1 MLFPTFMP
9 AIRPSQRICSPTSV
23 TANTSGAY
31 ATELRYYAYGGVR
44 YNPGNQVTTDP
55 SLHSGHTGQ
64 RWDSGTN
71 LFYYGA
77 RWYDPAIGRFL
88 AADTVVPQ
96 PRNPGGLN
104 RYSYV
109 LNNSLKFTD
118 PTGHAN
124 VCGATNTECDTSSI
138 RPNNVGDT
146 RLDPSIVVDVLV
158 PEDGTV
164 SMGGT
169 LMVGAG
175 LMGSISVAIFHID
188 SEGNIVMFSPSVG
201 GGGIA
206 GAAVEGTGFIS
217 VTNAQTVD
225 QLAGWSVNAGGGIGA
240 GLVAGFDQVWFMDYE
255 TDTMFTGQVYS
266 AGLGGDVGPFFAA
279 EIHGGFNYSWL
290 GPIRFNIYDVL
301 SMQRPQNQ

>member
-96 PRNPGGLN
+96 PGNPGGLN

-109 LNNSLKFTD
+109 LN
-118 PTGHAN
+118 
-124 VCGATNTECDTSSI
+124 
-138 RPNNVGDT
+138 
-146 RLDPSIVVDVLV
+146 
-158 PEDGTV
+158 
-164 SMGGT
+164 
-169 LMVGAG
+169 
-175 LMGSISVAIFHID
+175 
-188 SEGNIVMFSPSVG
+188 FS
-201 GGGIA
+201 
-206 GAAVEGTGFIS
+206 F
-217 VTNAQTVD
+217 
-225 QLAGWSVNAGGGIGA
+225 
-240 GLVAGFDQVWFMDYE
+240 
-255 TDTMFTGQVYS
+255 
-266 AGLGGDVGPFFAA
+266 
-279 EIHGGFNYSWL
+279 
-290 GPIRFNIYDVL
+290 R
-301 SMQRPQNQ
+301 